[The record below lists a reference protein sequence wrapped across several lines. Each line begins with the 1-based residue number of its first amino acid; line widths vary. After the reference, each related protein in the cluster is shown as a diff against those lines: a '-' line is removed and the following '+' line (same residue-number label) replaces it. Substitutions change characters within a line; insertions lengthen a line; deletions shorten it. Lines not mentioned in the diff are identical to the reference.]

1 MITNHTVT
9 PAPDSA
15 PVELDPVL
23 AHYVAETL
31 AALRSL
37 DHHLRG
43 RTPSERHVGLSRA
56 TDATREGVSQ
66 MLAASDLH
74 PTARP
79 EAQTVTR

>member
-9 PAPDSA
+9 AAPESA
-15 PVELDPVL
+15 PVELDPAVA
-23 AHYVAETL
+23 AHVRDVVT
-31 AALRSL
+31 ALRRL

-43 RTPSERHVGLSRA
+43 RIGSERHVGLSRA